1 MAMPE
6 PKRVSLDQVKEFVNQ
21 LSPDDQEQLFRT
33 LGDKVRHMYINI
45 DLPKHL
51 PKDKEMDE
59 IRKSAQ
65 EALKKSG
72 VTVNELLAEI
82 EKVREENFARDYPD
96 LANAS

>member
-1 MAMPE
+1 MAIPE
-6 PKRVSLDQVKEFVNQ
+6 PEMTSLDQAKKIINR
-21 LSPDDQEQLFRT
+21 LSPDDQEQLFRS
-33 LGDKVRHMYINI
+33 LSEKVRHMYINI

-51 PKDKEMDE
+51 PKDREMDE

-82 EKVREENFARDYPD
+82 DKVREENLATKYPD
-96 LANAS
+96 LPNAS